1 MIGSATVW
9 RRMLKYWLPGLLLLL
24 VNLGVLSTYR
34 FLLAGQT
41 QMRSARV
48 ERLSATL
55 EDLEVHR
62 AALDEV
68 IDRAAVNRQRVA
80 EFYEQWLSSE
90 ADRLTQVIAEVK
102 RMARSAGVKTS
113 GFRYPDEALEELD
126 LVRRSIVFSV
136 EGGYQQLRRFIDA
149 LERSEQFLIL
159 DEIGLNEA
167 GGDSSDI
174 RVRIKVSTL
183 FLDDVGDGEV

>member
-1 MIGSATVW
+1 MIGSALVW
-9 RRMLKYWLPGLLLLL
+9 RRMMKIWLPGLFLLI
-24 VNLGVLSTYR
+24 VNMVVLSTYR

-48 ERLSATL
+48 ERLSSTL
-55 EDLEVHR
+55 TDMQAHR

-68 IDRAAVNRQRVA
+68 MAKAETNRLHME
-80 EFYEQWLSSE
+80 EFYGRWLSSE

-102 RMARSAGVKTS
+102 RMARTTGVETS
-113 GFRYPDEALEELD
+113 GFRYPGEALEEFE

-136 EGGYQQLRRFIDA
+136 DGSYNQLRRFVHA

-159 DEIGLNEA
+159 DEIGLNES
-167 GGDSSDI
+167 GGEGAVV
-174 RVRIKVSTL
+174 RVRIAVSTL
-183 FLDDVGDGEV
+183 FLKPEESGKA

>member
-1 MIGSATVW
+1 
-9 RRMLKYWLPGLLLLL
+9 
-24 VNLGVLSTYR
+24 
-34 FLLAGQT
+34 
-41 QMRSARV
+41 
-48 ERLSATL
+48 
-55 EDLEVHR
+55 
-62 AALDEV
+62 V

-102 RMARSAGVKTS
+102 RMARSSGVKTS
-113 GFRYPDEALEELD
+113 GFRYPDEALEEFD

-149 LERSEQFLIL
+149 IERSEQFLIL

-167 GGDSSDI
+167 GGNSPEI